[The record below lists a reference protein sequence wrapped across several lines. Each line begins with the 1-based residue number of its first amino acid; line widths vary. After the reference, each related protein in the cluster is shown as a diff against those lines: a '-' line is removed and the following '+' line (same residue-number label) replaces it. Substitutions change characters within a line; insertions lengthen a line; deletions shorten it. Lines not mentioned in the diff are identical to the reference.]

1 MSYQRAG
8 GRAAAA
14 ESGGGGGGVA
24 VGKQSL
30 TAGLQLKRAE
40 GEAVNDFQGLAGSTV
55 AARSE
60 MAFPHGGSI
69 LASVGASVPGSAVLD
84 PGACE
89 ARGVPAFTD
98 GSVTHF
104 ASEQPDFHVAAH
116 EAAHQYQH
124 AGLTN
129 DAGLG
134 AEGHAHM
141 FADAI
146 TSGGDARALFGGAG
160 QAVAPG
166 VRNYTEMSAADQTA
180 ASQWLVGTAARVAE
194 NGRMV
199 TSVTDRHVA
208 YADPALIDDANL
220 ILRAKR
226 SAVTLTAGAAGP
238 TGDAPDG
245 SGTRSTVRVVTNV
258 ASQTAGGD
266 NFSDCGRMSREVQGA
281 GGTDTPSRG
290 VLTDTAGGP
299 RREAGTASHSTD
311 QIRDDVLVAAGLG
324 ATPAAART
332 AYLAMAAPAREAFD
346 REHGLNRY
354 AAPGVG
360 ESYMSDRD
368 EALSTD
374 NFNFH
379 WGGVIMVAGEDR
391 MTLENFYRPG
401 ANYNT
406 QNALWYF
413 DMYGPPSRPGQTW
426 HDRWAEGTGR
436 EGMGVGRPGTNSMT
450 FATRTSADPS
460 PWTRAAVT
468 MTTADLVRRYAA
480 SSEAGERMALEAEM
494 RTRWLKVTVNIVR
507 AQEDPD
513 DVYITAAH
521 GGRTHR
527 SGRISMRRGDRNT
540 FWVPLS
546 ALAPVS
552 GRIVVGAFD
561 YDCLSPD
568 DHINAIHFQ
577 DPFTPT
583 TSSTPWDGAEWHT
596 TAEFDR

>member
-1 MSYQRAG
+1 MSYARAG
-8 GRAAAA
+8 WQSSGD
-14 ESGGGGGGVA
+14 SSSDGGGGGA
-24 VGKQSL
+24 AGKRSL
-30 TAGLQLKRAE
+30 TAGLQGGEDPVTNFRGLASSTVQLKRA
-40 GEAVNDFQGLAGSTV
+40 
-55 AARSE
+55 E
-60 MAFPHGGSI
+60 MAFPHASSI
-69 LASVGASVPGSAVLD
+69 LAAVGSAVPGSAVLD

-104 ASEQPDFHVAAH
+104 SSEKPDFHVAAH
-116 EAAHQYQH
+116 EAAHQLQH
-124 AGLTN
+124 AGVTN

-134 AEGHAHM
+134 AEQHAHD

-146 TSGGDARALFGGAG
+146 TSGGDARALIGSAG
-160 QAVAPG
+160 QSVAPG
-166 VRNYTEMSAADQTA
+166 VRNYTEMTSAAQTA
-180 ASQWLVGTAARVAE
+180 AGQWLVGSDARIAE
-194 NGRMV
+194 TGRMV
-199 TSVTDRHVA
+199 TSISDRHVA

-245 SGTRSTVRVVTNV
+245 SGTKSTVRVVTNV
-258 ASQTAGGD
+258 TSQTGGGD
-266 NFSDCGRMSREVQGA
+266 NFADCGRMSREVQGA

-290 VLTDTAGGP
+290 VITDTAGGP
-299 RREAGTASHSTD
+299 RRDVGTATRSTD

-332 AYLAMAAPAREAFD
+332 AYLAMDATAREAFD
-346 REHGLNRY
+346 REHGINRH

-368 EALSTD
+368 EALTGAG
-374 NFNFH
+374 FNFH
-379 WGGVIMVAGEDR
+379 WGGVIMVAEPDR
-391 MTLENFYRPG
+391 MTLENFARPG
-401 ANYNT
+401 TNYGT

-426 HDRWAEGTGR
+426 HDRWAEGGGR
-436 EGMGVGRPGTNSMT
+436 EGVGVGAPGNNSMT

-468 MTTADLVRRYAA
+468 MTTGELVRRYAA
-480 SSEAGERMALEAEM
+480 ASDPGERMAMEAEM
-494 RTRWLKVTVNIVR
+494 RTRWIKVTVNIVR

-527 SGRISMRRGDRNT
+527 SGQLSMRRGERNT
-540 FWVPLS
+540 FWVPMS
-546 ALAPVS
+546 SLAPVN

-568 DHINAIHFQ
+568 DHISAIHFQ

-583 TSSTPWDGAEWHT
+583 TSRTPWDGAEWHT
-596 TAEFDR
+596 TVEFDR